1 MRHLYIYILF
11 LSAVGLSA
19 CGDGSSSG
27 TSNNNDNNAVNQP
40 AQTYVSRFRLDVV
53 PENPSATGVCGDVY
67 DLRILADSA
76 ITPDSVRFLVD
87 GKPVTGYIQD
97 AKYQLDTKNLRVG
110 GVRLSA
116 EAVYGGST
124 EYLSASINLK
134 SDVVPERLRYKVVN
148 RFPHDRNAYT
158 QGLVYD
164 NGIMYE
170 STGLTRKSSLREVK
184 FETGDIVK
192 SIALNDAYFGE
203 GLAID
208 GDRLI
213 QITWKNHK
221 GFVYD
226 KNSFQQLHEFEVSTE
241 GWGLVLYKDTLLLTD
256 GTENLYFVDKNSF
269 STTKIIQVYDNNAPV
284 KKLNEL
290 EIIDGLLY
298 ANIYQTD
305 LVAVIDINTGK
316 VLKYID
322 FAGLLPSNAA
332 DDDTDVLNG
341 IAYDEAGKRFFITGK
356 NWPYLFQVEI
366 VK

>member
-11 LSAVGLSA
+11 LSAIGIAA
-19 CGDGSSSG
+19 CGDGSNSG
-27 TSNNNDNNAVNQP
+27 ASDNSGNNSTNQSAP
-40 AQTYVSRFRLDVV
+40 THVSRFRLDVA
-53 PENPSATGVCGDVY
+53 PENPSAAGVCGDVY
-67 DLRILADSA
+67 DLKVVADSA

-87 GKPVTGYIQD
+87 GKPVTSYIKDTQ
-97 AKYQLDTKNLRVG
+97 YQLDTKNLRVG

-116 EAVYGGST
+116 EAFYGGST
-124 EYLSASINLK
+124 EYLSASIKLK
-134 SDVVPERLRYKVVN
+134 SDVEPERLRYRVVN
-148 RFPHDRNAYT
+148 RFPHDRQAYT
-158 QGLVYD
+158 QGLVFD

-170 STGLTRKSSLREVK
+170 STGLTRSSSLREVK

-192 SIALNDAYFGE
+192 SIVLNDTYFGE
-203 GLAID
+203 GLAMD

-226 KNSFQQLHEFEVSTE
+226 KHTFQQLHEFEVATE
-241 GWGLVLYKDTLLLTD
+241 GWGLVLYNDTLLLTD
-256 GTENLYFVDKNSF
+256 GTENLYFIDKNSF
-269 STTKIIQVYDNNAPV
+269 STTKIMQVYDNNAPV
-284 KKLNEL
+284 KMLNEL

-316 VLKYID
+316 VLKYIN
-322 FAGLLPSNAA
+322 FAGLLPPEVA
-332 DDDTDVLNG
+332 DQTDVLNG

-356 NWPYLFQVEI
+356 FWPYLFQVEI
-366 VK
+366 IK